1 MTRKLYTVKEAAE
14 ILGVSVR
21 HIRDMIHEA
30 DTFKGSTW
38 KFGRELINMSE
49 KTALRRTIRIN
60 VDAVINPQKG

>member
-1 MTRKLYTVKEAAE
+1 MTRKLHTIKDAAQ

-38 KFGRELINMSE
+38 KFGRELINMSQ
-49 KTALRRTIRIN
+49 KTAKRRTIRVN
-60 VDAVINPQKG
+60 VDAVINPEQG

>member
-1 MTRKLYTVKEAAE
+1 MIRKLYTIKEAAE
-14 ILGVSVR
+14 ILGVSVT
-21 HIRDMIHEA
+21 HIRDMIYEA

-38 KFGRELINMSE
+38 KFGRELINMSQ